1 MFTVKERRNLEIILF
16 ALLDLELTFRISF
29 FRKIINK
36 NT

>member
-1 MFTVKERRNLEIILF
+1 MLAVKERRNLEIILL
-16 ALLDLELTFRISF
+16 ALLDLELTFIISF

>member
-1 MFTVKERRNLEIILF
+1 MFAVKERRNLEIILL
-16 ALLDLELTFRISF
+16 ALLDLELTFIISF